1 MTELERALQ
10 EQKKHDAQVQSN
22 IKNKKDLLKSEEKK
36 RKEINKNMENVCS
49 YC

>member
-10 EQKKHDAQVQSN
+10 EQKKYDAQVQSN